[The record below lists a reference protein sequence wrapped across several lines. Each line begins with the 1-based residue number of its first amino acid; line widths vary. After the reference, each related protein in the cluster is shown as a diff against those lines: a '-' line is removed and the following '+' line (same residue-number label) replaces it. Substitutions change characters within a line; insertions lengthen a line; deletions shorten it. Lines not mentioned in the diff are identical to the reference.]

1 MEPSSPSSFLK
12 NRISAL
18 SQLSTWYRSLLNDE
32 DHPVW
37 FRCSQENAFFTED
50 SIRLALTTWADALTE
65 SGLEEWA
72 SSYSIP
78 EQNEQVVGVVAAG
91 NIPLVGLHDV
101 LCVLL
106 AGFRLQVKPSSSDR
120 YLMVETL
127 QFLEQLPEFSGR
139 IEWVEKLSAYH
150 KVIATGSNNTNRY
163 FEVYFRHVP
172 ALLRGNRNS
181 VAILTGDETG
191 EELTNLGKDVFT
203 YFGLGC
209 RSISKLLVPRG
220 YSFNALFEAWEH
232 FSEIKNHFKYFNNY
246 EYHLAGY
253 LVNQI
258 PFLSNDWVII
268 KEDENWS
275 SPIGVVSYSVYD
287 SLEEANQLLETQ
299 GKHIQCVVG
308 KGHLPIGS
316 AQFPKLNDYA
326 DRVDTLAFL
335 LV

>member
-1 MEPSSPSSFLK
+1 MAPSSFLK
-12 NRISAL
+12 NRILAIAQL
-18 SQLSTWYRSLLNDE
+18 SQFYRSMLNDE

-50 SIRLALTTWADALTE
+50 SIRLALATWADALTVE
-65 SGLEEWA
+65 GLEAWLLHYEIQEN
-72 SSYSIP
+72 S
-78 EQNEQVVGVVAAG
+78 EKVVGVVAAG
-91 NIPLVGLHDV
+91 NLPLVGLHDA

-106 AGFRLQVKPSSSDR
+106 SGFKLQLKPSSSDR
-120 YLMVETL
+120 YLMVESL
-127 QFLEQLPEFSGR
+127 NYLEGLPEFSGR
-139 IEWVEKLSAYH
+139 IALVEKLSEYH

-163 FEVYFRHVP
+163 FEVYFRNVP

-181 VAILTGDETG
+181 VAILTGNETK
-191 EELTNLGKDVFT
+191 EELTNLGHDVFT

-232 FSEIKNHFKYFNNY
+232 FAEIKNHFKYFNNY

-268 KEDENWS
+268 KEDDAWS
-275 SPIGVVSYSVYD
+275 SPIGVVYYSYYD
-287 SLEEANQLLETQ
+287 SLEEANTIIQQHE
-299 GKHIQCVVG
+299 GKIQCVVG
-308 KGHLPIGS
+308 QRHLPLGT
-316 AQFPKLNDYA
+316 AQFPQLNDYA
-326 DRVDTLAFL
+326 DGVDTISFL
-335 LV
+335 LA

>member
-1 MEPSSPSSFLK
+1 
-12 NRISAL
+12 
-18 SQLSTWYRSLLNDE
+18 
-32 DHPVW
+32 
-37 FRCSQENAFFTED
+37 
-50 SIRLALTTWADALTE
+50 
-65 SGLEEWA
+65 
-72 SSYSIP
+72 
-78 EQNEQVVGVVAAG
+78 
-91 NIPLVGLHDV
+91 
-101 LCVLL
+101 
-106 AGFRLQVKPSSSDR
+106 
-120 YLMVETL
+120 MVETL

>member
-1 MEPSSPSSFLK
+1 MAPSSSSSFLK
-12 NRISAL
+12 NRISAI
-18 SQLSTWYRSLLNDE
+18 SQLSSWYRTLLNDE

-50 SIRLALTTWADALTE
+50 SIRLALATWADALTE
-65 SGLEEWA
+65 SELEEWVA
-72 SSYSIP
+72 AYPIP
-78 EQNEQVVGVVAAG
+78 EQNDQVVGIVAAG

-139 IEWVEKLSAYH
+139 IAWVEKLSGYQ

-163 FEVYFRHVP
+163 FEVYFRNVP

-181 VAILTGDETG
+181 VAILTGEETK

-209 RSISKLLVPRG
+209 RSISKFLVPRG
-220 YSFNALFEAWEH
+220 YSFNALFEAWEY

-253 LVNQI
+253 LVNQV

-287 SLEEANQLLETQ
+287 TLEDAHQELENHSHQ
-299 GKHIQCVVG
+299 IQCVVG
-308 KGHLPIGS
+308 QGHLPFGT

-335 LV
+335 LA

>member
-1 MEPSSPSSFLK
+1 MAPSSFLK
-12 NRISAL
+12 NRILAIAQL
-18 SQLSTWYRSLLNDE
+18 SQFYRSMLNDE

-50 SIRLALTTWADALTE
+50 SIRLALATWADALTVE
-65 SGLEEWA
+65 GLEAWLLPYEIQEN
-72 SSYSIP
+72 S
-78 EQNEQVVGVVAAG
+78 EKVVGVVAAG
-91 NIPLVGLHDV
+91 NLPLVGLHDA

-106 AGFRLQVKPSSSDR
+106 SGFKLQLKPSSSDR
-120 YLMVETL
+120 YLMVESL
-127 QFLEQLPEFSGR
+127 NYLEGLPEFSGR
-139 IEWVEKLSAYH
+139 IALVEKLSEYH

-163 FEVYFRHVP
+163 FEVYFRNVP

-181 VAILTGDETG
+181 VAILTGNETK
-191 EELTNLGKDVFT
+191 EELTNLGHDVFT

-232 FSEIKNHFKYFNNY
+232 FAEIKNHFKYFNNY

-268 KEDENWS
+268 KEDDAWS
-275 SPIGVVSYSVYD
+275 SPIGVVYYSYYD
-287 SLEEANQLLETQ
+287 SLEEANTIIQQHE
-299 GKHIQCVVG
+299 GKIQCVVG
-308 KGHLPIGS
+308 QRHLPLGT
-316 AQFPKLNDYA
+316 AQFPQLNDYA
-326 DRVDTLAFL
+326 DGVDTISFL
-335 LV
+335 LA

>member
-1 MEPSSPSSFLK
+1 MAPSSFLK
-12 NRISAL
+12 NRILAIAQL
-18 SQLSTWYRSLLNDE
+18 SQFYRSMLNDE

-50 SIRLALTTWADALTE
+50 SIRLALATWADALTVE
-65 SGLEEWA
+65 GLEAWLLPYEIQEN
-72 SSYSIP
+72 S
-78 EQNEQVVGVVAAG
+78 EKVVGVVAAG
-91 NIPLVGLHDV
+91 NLPLVGLHDA

-106 AGFRLQVKPSSSDR
+106 SGFKLQLKPSSSDR

-139 IEWVEKLSAYH
+139 IALVEKLSEYH
-150 KVIATGSNNTNRY
+150 QVIATGSNNTNRY
-163 FEVYFRHVP
+163 FEVYFRNVP
-172 ALLRGNRNS
+172 ALLRGHRNS
-181 VAILTGDETG
+181 VAILTGNETK
-191 EELTNLGKDVFT
+191 EDLTNLGHDVFT

-232 FSEIKNHFKYFNNY
+232 FAEIKNHFKYFNNY

-268 KEDENWS
+268 KEDDAWS
-275 SPIGVVSYSVYD
+275 SPIGVVYYSYYD
-287 SLEEANQLLETQ
+287 SLEEANTIIQQHE
-299 GKHIQCVVG
+299 GKIQCVVG
-308 KGHLPIGS
+308 QGYFPLGS
-316 AQFPKLNDYA
+316 AQFPQLNDYA
-326 DRVDTLAFL
+326 DGVDTISFL
-335 LV
+335 LA

>member
-1 MEPSSPSSFLK
+1 MAPSSFLK
-12 NRISAL
+12 NRILAIAQL
-18 SQLSTWYRSLLNDE
+18 SQFYRSMLNDE

-50 SIRLALTTWADALTE
+50 SIRLALATWADALTVE
-65 SGLEEWA
+65 GLEAWLLPYEIQEN
-72 SSYSIP
+72 S
-78 EQNEQVVGVVAAG
+78 EKVVGVVAAG
-91 NIPLVGLHDV
+91 NLPLVGLHDA

-106 AGFRLQVKPSSSDR
+106 SGFKLQLKPSSSDR
-120 YLMVETL
+120 YLMVESL
-127 QFLEQLPEFSGR
+127 NYLEGLPEFSGR
-139 IEWVEKLSAYH
+139 IAVVEKLSEYH

-163 FEVYFRHVP
+163 FEVYFRNVP

-181 VAILTGDETG
+181 VAILTGNETK
-191 EELTNLGKDVFT
+191 EDLTNLGHDVFT

-232 FSEIKNHFKYFNNY
+232 FAEIKNHFKYFNNY

-287 SLEEANQLLETQ
+287 SLEDAHQELENHSHQ
-299 GKHIQCVVG
+299 IQCVVG
-308 KGHLPIGS
+308 QGHLRFGT
-316 AQFPKLNDYA
+316 AQFPQLNDYA
-326 DRVDTLAFL
+326 DGVDTISFL
-335 LV
+335 LA

>member
-1 MEPSSPSSFLK
+1 MAPSSFLK
-12 NRISAL
+12 NRILAIAQL
-18 SQLSTWYRSLLNDE
+18 SQFYRSMLNDE

-50 SIRLALTTWADALTE
+50 SIRLALATWADALTVE
-65 SGLEEWA
+65 GLEAWLLPYEIQEN
-72 SSYSIP
+72 S
-78 EQNEQVVGVVAAG
+78 EKVVGVVAAG
-91 NIPLVGLHDV
+91 NLPLVGLHDA

-106 AGFRLQVKPSSSDR
+106 SGFKLQLKPSSSDR
-120 YLMVETL
+120 YLMVESL
-127 QFLEQLPEFSGR
+127 NYLEGLPEFSGR
-139 IEWVEKLSAYH
+139 IALVEKLSEYH

-163 FEVYFRHVP
+163 FEVYFRNVP

-181 VAILTGDETG
+181 VAILTGNETK
-191 EELTNLGKDVFT
+191 EELTNLGHDVFT

-232 FSEIKNHFKYFNNY
+232 FAEIKNHFKYFNNY

-268 KEDENWS
+268 KEDDAWS
-275 SPIGVVSYSVYD
+275 SPIGVVYYSYYD
-287 SLEEANQLLETQ
+287 SLEEANTIIQQHE
-299 GKHIQCVVG
+299 GKIQCVVG
-308 KGHLPIGS
+308 QRHLPLGT
-316 AQFPKLNDYA
+316 AQFPQLNDYA
-326 DRVDTLAFL
+326 DGVDPISFL
-335 LV
+335 LA

>member
-1 MEPSSPSSFLK
+1 MAPSSFLK
-12 NRISAL
+12 NRILAI
-18 SQLSTWYRSLLNDE
+18 SQLSQFYRSMLNDE

-50 SIRLALTTWADALTE
+50 SIRLALATWADALTVE
-65 SGLEEWA
+65 GLEAWLLPYEIQEN
-72 SSYSIP
+72 S
-78 EQNEQVVGVVAAG
+78 EKVVGVVAAG
-91 NIPLVGLHDV
+91 NLPLVGLHDA

-106 AGFRLQVKPSSSDR
+106 SGFKLQLKPSSSDR
-120 YLMVETL
+120 YLMVESL
-127 QFLEQLPEFSGR
+127 NYLEGLPEFSSR
-139 IEWVEKLSAYH
+139 IAVVEKLSEYH

-163 FEVYFRHVP
+163 FEVYFRNVP

-181 VAILTGDETG
+181 VAILTGNETK
-191 EELTNLGKDVFT
+191 EELTNLGHDVFT

-232 FSEIKNHFKYFNNY
+232 FAEIKNHFKYFNNY

-268 KEDENWS
+268 KEDEAWS
-275 SPIGVVSYSVYD
+275 SPIGVVYYSYYD
-287 SLEEANQLLETQ
+287 SLEEANTIIQQHE
-299 GKHIQCVVG
+299 GKIQCVVG
-308 KGHLPIGS
+308 QGYFPLGT
-316 AQFPKLNDYA
+316 AQFPQLNDYA
-326 DRVDTLAFL
+326 DGVDTISFL
-335 LV
+335 LA